1 MKSPRM
7 DHLRQRA
14 LALLASRQEGSRE
27 GAAAIMHDMEVLQ
40 AELEVQQDELVESQ
54 KRASDLAAYYRQL
67 FFDTP
72 LALILLGEQNV
83 IREVNARAA
92 ALLCLTPQR
101 VTGGFDQYVAS
112 EDLIAWAT
120 LTAHVGT
127 TAEPLTAELRVRRL
141 GGERR
146 RCVVTLT
153 RHAEGLLLSLE
164 DVTEL
169 RAAEADRRIAD
180 LRLARVLRDSRD
192 GVLFADANTGLV
204 TEVNGALAKALEF
217 DPGEVVGRPLVEL
230 FHGASAV
237 RQEVELR
244 QRSRAGPGPLETA
257 PIELTF
263 ATRSGNPLPT
273 EATVGTLE
281 EGPRRFVT
289 LLLRD
294 ISERL
299 RLASEREELARSMQ
313 QSQKLEA
320 LGALSAGVAHDINN
334 MLTVILGCA
343 SSICPDTS
351 ASEMREVLEEIRAAA
366 RRGRDVT
373 ARLSALARR
382 QPLRATTFEL
392 GSTLRELTT
401 LLRHTLP
408 ANVEVEL
415 DLSAGSTLVAGD
427 PGEWHHALLNLAI
440 NARDAMAAGGRLTFS
455 TRRTARGLEVS
466 VRDTGA
472 GMAPDVLRRAFE
484 PFFTTKPEGL
494 GTGLGLAHVHAV
506 ARAHHVTLDCQ
517 SVVGQGTTFT
527 LCFPLDAV
535 AELARKSTSVE
546 LRATNA
552 RVLLVDD
559 DEHARRATK
568 RVLAQLGLDP
578 VDVPSGTRALEL
590 LESNQKFD
598 LVLSDL
604 SMPGMDGGVLVQR
617 VKGQWPDLPVAI
629 ITGDVRDTRRIEL
642 LSAGVCEVLHKPFER
657 EELGALVARALR

>member
-1 MKSPRM
+1 M
-7 DHLRQRA
+7 
-14 LALLASRQEGSRE
+14 
-27 GAAAIMHDMEVLQ
+27 
-40 AELEVQQDELVESQ
+40 
-54 KRASDLAAYYRQL
+54 
-67 FFDTP
+67 
-72 LALILLGEQNV
+72 
-83 IREVNARAA
+83 
-92 ALLCLTPQR
+92 
-101 VTGGFDQYVAS
+101 
-112 EDLIAWAT
+112 
-120 LTAHVGT
+120 
-127 TAEPLTAELRVRRL
+127 
-141 GGERR
+141 
-146 RCVVTLT
+146 
-153 RHAEGLLLSLE
+153 
-164 DVTEL
+164 
-169 RAAEADRRIAD
+169 
-180 LRLARVLRDSRD
+180 
-192 GVLFADANTGLV
+192 
-204 TEVNGALAKALEF
+204 
-217 DPGEVVGRPLVEL
+217 
-230 FHGASAV
+230 
-237 RQEVELR
+237 
-244 QRSRAGPGPLETA
+244 
-257 PIELTF
+257 
-263 ATRSGNPLPT
+263 
-273 EATVGTLE
+273 
-281 EGPRRFVT
+281 
-289 LLLRD
+289 
-294 ISERL
+294 
-299 RLASEREELARSMQ
+299 
-313 QSQKLEA
+313 
-320 LGALSAGVAHDINN
+320 
-334 MLTVILGCA
+334 
-343 SSICPDTS
+343 
-351 ASEMREVLEEIRAAA
+351 
-366 RRGRDVT
+366 
-373 ARLSALARR
+373 
-382 QPLRATTFEL
+382 
-392 GSTLRELTT
+392 
-401 LLRHTLP
+401 
-408 ANVEVEL
+408 
-415 DLSAGSTLVAGD
+415 AGD